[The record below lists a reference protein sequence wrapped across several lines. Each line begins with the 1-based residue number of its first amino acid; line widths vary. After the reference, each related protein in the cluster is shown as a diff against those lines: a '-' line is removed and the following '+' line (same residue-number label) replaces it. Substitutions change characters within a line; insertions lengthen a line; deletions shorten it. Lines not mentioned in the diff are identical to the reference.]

1 MEFLCFLPDLLDA
14 ITVTCTANFGADL
27 TDVNRVI
34 CPGAVTQ
41 IDSVTYEC
49 LSEWAV
55 TPLDESSPQFN
66 IADLVPL
73 LMAAFIGSGYFILL
87 PFWAA
92 SGGVRE
98 LLKLVKTS

>member
-49 LSEWAV
+49 LS
-55 TPLDESSPQFN
+55 
-66 IADLVPL
+66 
-73 LMAAFIGSGYFILL
+73 
-87 PFWAA
+87 
-92 SGGVRE
+92 
-98 LLKLVKTS
+98 